1 LIANA
6 EARRNEL
13 RARFFGTQS
22 KKTWWT
28 AHLEV
33 TPEEGTSLSK
43 FKLLEYDREA
53 GACNLPSPQTG
64 VNVRLVTDPPKYA
77 DCGDQA
83 RKQTVLAS
91 VTKDGGDFA
100 EKAGAHFAA
109 GITPEAR
116 YGLFYRVPSQATV
129 RLYERPATATV
140 SDSFARTRVSIA
152 QYGKVVALPEST
164 GGRNTKYTATF
175 DPQTGFIPNL
185 VVTSAAV
192 LQASQIKEVGDTVA
206 GVVTDVR
213 SRRAANREEAEAA
226 AEEAA
231 GQTAAELERTKKEL
245 ELRVAIEKARRELE
259 GYGVV
264 GADDTAAANDPA
276 Q

>member
-1 LIANA
+1 
-6 EARRNEL
+6 
-13 RARFFGTQS
+13 
-22 KKTWWT
+22 
-28 AHLEV
+28 
-33 TPEEGTSLSK
+33 
-43 FKLLEYDREA
+43 
-53 GACNLPSPQTG
+53 
-64 VNVRLVTDPPKYA
+64 
-77 DCGDQA
+77 
-83 RKQTVLAS
+83 
-91 VTKDGGDFA
+91 
-100 EKAGAHFAA
+100 
-109 GITPEAR
+109 
-116 YGLFYRVPSQATV
+116 
-129 RLYERPATATV
+129 V

>member
-1 LIANA
+1 
-6 EARRNEL
+6 
-13 RARFFGTQS
+13 
-22 KKTWWT
+22 
-28 AHLEV
+28 
-33 TPEEGTSLSK
+33 
-43 FKLLEYDREA
+43 
-53 GACNLPSPQTG
+53 
-64 VNVRLVTDPPKYA
+64 
-77 DCGDQA
+77 
-83 RKQTVLAS
+83 
-91 VTKDGGDFA
+91 
-100 EKAGAHFAA
+100 
-109 GITPEAR
+109 
-116 YGLFYRVPSQATV
+116 
-129 RLYERPATATV
+129 
-140 SDSFARTRVSIA
+140 
-152 QYGKVVALPEST
+152 
-164 GGRNTKYTATF
+164 
-175 DPQTGFIPNL
+175 L